1 MMEDAFNS
9 GTPVFV
15 NRDYCDGPM
24 VAISLSVR
32 CLGAQMLD
40 PTVNETQ
47 NVPFRF
53 GTFSSS
59 PKPYGH
65 AASLLSVSLE
75 PRPYGN
81 GASFA
86 SRVRHHHF

>member
-1 MMEDAFNS
+1 MMEDAFDS

-15 NRDYCDGPM
+15 NRDYNDGPM
-24 VAISLSVR
+24 LAISLSVR

-59 PKPYGH
+59 PKPYGN
-65 AASLLSVSLE
+65 AASIVSVSSV

-81 GASFA
+81 AALFA
-86 SRVRHHHF
+86 NRVHHHF